1 MSSLSISPVCS
12 LCSSDCWKY
21 NVKIGKLRCKWA
33 TKLCRVYKRVAS
45 QNVWLR
51 ELVVQN
57 FNVLPK
63 HESLASTPTIISYN
77 ARCYTRI
84 ESFQTTI
91 PSHFKKQYNLRWE
104 KKEHAISSLPVWI
117 IQREE
122 INTHRRGIPRD
133 ANALSINLWP
143 VHSFKSSFLLIG
155 IPAVSRN
162 GPW

>member
-84 ESFQTTI
+84 ESFQITI
-91 PSHFKKQYNLRWE
+91 PSHIKKAVQLKMREKGTCYKFFTNLNHTEGGNQYPQTWYTTWR
-104 KKEHAISSLPVWI
+104 KCSIY
-117 IQREE
+117 
-122 INTHRRGIPRD
+122 
-133 ANALSINLWP
+133 LSMPCI
-143 VHSFKSSFLLIG
+143 
-155 IPAVSRN
+155 
-162 GPW
+162 